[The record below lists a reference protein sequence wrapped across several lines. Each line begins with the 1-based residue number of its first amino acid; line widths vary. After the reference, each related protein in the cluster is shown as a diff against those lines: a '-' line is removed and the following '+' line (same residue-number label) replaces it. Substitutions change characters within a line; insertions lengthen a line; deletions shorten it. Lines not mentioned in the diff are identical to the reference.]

1 MLKAAVSRLPKT
13 TLDTGLMRGTNM
25 LQSPQRQTVY
35 RGTRSGAYD
44 QSQAPSNLSTISHT
58 SPARDAPTPPR
69 RVLDCQPIPHARLI
83 GRS

>member
-44 QSQAPSNLSTISHT
+44 QSQGPYNLSTTRNCVSTVDIL
-58 SPARDAPTPPR
+58 AGAYGL
-69 RVLDCQPIPHARLI
+69 VAAWGLA
-83 GRS
+83 